1 MMPMDPMSQYDP
13 ATEALIAQQ
22 TLPRQRVAQ
31 AMMGQQGGG
40 MGSLS
45 QGLMQLGMMQG
56 KKPPYNPN
64 AHPYDPVMGTGAG
77 GPPMRDPV
85 MGTGYVS
92 PMTQQM
98 RGRGI

>member
-1 MMPMDPMSQYDP
+1 MMTPMPMDPMSQYDP

-56 KKPPYNPN
+56 KGTKPLP
-64 AHPYDPVMGTGAG
+64 TAG
-77 GPPMRDPV
+77 GPGTLPV
-85 MGTGYVS
+85 TTPGLSTNFNNFGMGGGT
-92 PMTQQM
+92 
-98 RGRGI
+98 

>member
-45 QGLMQLGMMQG
+45 QGLMQLGMMQLGMMQG
-56 KKPPYNPN
+56 KGTKPLP
-64 AHPYDPVMGTGAG
+64 TAG
-77 GPPMRDPV
+77 GPGTLPV
-85 MGTGYVS
+85 TTPGLSTNFNNFGMGGGT
-92 PMTQQM
+92 
-98 RGRGI
+98 